1 MKRNV
6 LFLVFA
12 LVAVLGAKAQ
22 DVIYDWNFSDAAVW
36 DQNFGGYPAG
46 ETTTID
52 GLSFTPGTTP
62 ANFGAT
68 NASPK
73 TVGDVNYDTRMQL
86 NGGGYSGSAE
96 GQTTPMVNMPTQR
109 YLSFDVTGD
118 VTIDVVGVTGNN
130 SNTRYMFLTD
140 GIDLIG
146 TITFPGDGTGQPYK
160 KTVSYTG
167 DAATLYLF
175 TNQSCNIYEIIVTS
189 GATEIVE
196 PTEVTLTLQ
205 QPLAGGSIT
214 ADPDQKVFNK
224 GDKVTFTATAEENY
238 TFKNFVVN
246 GVDTPAT
253 SENTLELTMD
263 EDKTVTAVFKS
274 EAVSNPE
281 AIYDWN
287 FSDWDNNAGYT
298 DETTVDGLTFVPNV
312 GNNFGAVNA
321 SNKTVDEVAYT
332 KRMQFNGAGYGSAS
346 ADDEEPLEIMPTQ
359 RYLSFDVDGDVTVDI
374 VGISGNSGQDRK
386 IFLTDGTDLIG
397 TYNFS
402 GTDASKET
410 VNYEG
415 DAATLY
421 LFCNQACNVYEIIV
435 TGTGSGEVTDG
446 ISSVDVQKPVQSVE
460 YFDIMGR
467 KVLNENLKQT
477 VLIKKTTYTDG
488 TSSICK
494 ILTKVK

>member
-1 MKRNV
+1 MKKIV
-6 LFLVFA
+6 LLVFA
-12 LVAVLGAKAQ
+12 LVAMVGAKAQ
-22 DVIYDWNFSDAAVW
+22 ILYDWNFSDAAVW
-36 DQNFGGYPAG
+36 DQNFAGYPSG
-46 ETTTID
+46 VTTTIA

-73 TVGDVNYDTRMQL
+73 TVDDVDYSTRMQL

-96 GQTTPMVNMPTQR
+96 GQATPMVNMPTQR
-109 YLSFDVTGD
+109 YLSFDVDGP

-140 GIDLIG
+140 GTDLIG
-146 TITFPGDGTGQPYK
+146 TLTYPGDGTGQPYK

-175 TNQSCNIYEIIVTS
+175 SNQSCNVYEIIVTS
-189 GATEIVE
+189 GATEPVE
-196 PTEVTLTLQ
+196 PTEATLTLQ

-214 ADPDQKVFNK
+214 ADPDQTVFNI
-224 GDKVTFTATAEENY
+224 GDKVTITASADENY

-246 GVDTPAT
+246 GAETPAT
-253 SENTLELTMD
+253 SGNTLELVMD
-263 EDKTVTAVFKS
+263 DDKTVSAVFKTDI
-274 EAVSNPE
+274 VSNPD

-287 FSDWDNNAGYT
+287 FSDWSDNAGYT
-298 DETTVDGLTFVPNV
+298 DETTVDGLTFVPNI
-312 GNNFGAVNA
+312 GSNFGAINT
-321 SNKTVDEVAYT
+321 SNKTVGDVTYT
-332 KRMQFNGAGYGSAS
+332 KRMQFNGAGYSSA
-346 ADDEEPLEIMPTQ
+346 AATDEEPLVMMPTQ
-359 RYLSFDVDGDVTVDI
+359 RYLSFNVDGDVTVDI
-374 VGISGNSGQDRK
+374 AGISGNSGEERK

-402 GTDASKET
+402 GTDASMET
-410 VNYEG
+410 VSYTG

-435 TGTGSGEVTDG
+435 TGTGGGSDAG
-446 ISSVDVQKPVQSVE
+446 ISSVDVQKPVLSVE

-488 TSSICK
+488 TSSISK
-494 ILTKVK
+494 IFTKAE